1 MGGLDA
7 KTPLP
12 TEIKLHQASRV
23 LEIAFSDGRA
33 FRLPY
38 ELLRVYSPSAEVRG
52 HGPGQETLQI
62 GKRDVTIA
70 SVEAVGHY
78 ALRPTFSDG
87 HESGI
92 YSWDYLYDL
101 GVRQD
106 ELWSRYLDRLAA
118 AGASREAIVSDK
130 TDFGYQQVPPDEKAR
145 RVRGVFD
152 SVAGNYDLM
161 NDLMSGGLHR
171 AWKRF
176 AVEIVRGAR
185 GLARARPGRR
195 HRRSR
200 APVRRARR
208 PRAAAS
214 SLPT

>member
-118 AGASREAIVSDK
+118 AGASREPS
-130 TDFGYQQVPPDEKAR
+130 
-145 RVRGVFD
+145 
-152 SVAGNYDLM
+152 
-161 NDLMSGGLHR
+161 
-171 AWKRF
+171 
-176 AVEIVRGAR
+176 
-185 GLARARPGRR
+185 
-195 HRRSR
+195 
-200 APVRRARR
+200 
-208 PRAAAS
+208 
-214 SLPT
+214 